1 MLIIYLS
8 LILVSLVNR
17 ISLPVVIIPPKAS
30 KIVRDPLTFPKHFV
44 GLGVEIRKTELPV
57 PTFLNDQV
65 GFLLFPERGFSGF
78 EAQWKMNSR
87 TFKFLHDLTLHLS
100 WLQIS
105 LSALQLFFYLDLL
118 LFLDRKEEWQD
129 CSLEVCFGK

>member
-1 MLIIYLS
+1 MIYLS
-8 LILVSLVNR
+8 LISVSLVNR

-30 KIVRDPLTFPKHFV
+30 KIVRDPLTFPKHIV
-44 GLGVEIRKTELPV
+44 GLGVEIWKLSHLCQPSY
-57 PTFLNDQV
+57 LNDQV

-105 LSALQLFFYLDLL
+105 LSALQLFSYLDLL